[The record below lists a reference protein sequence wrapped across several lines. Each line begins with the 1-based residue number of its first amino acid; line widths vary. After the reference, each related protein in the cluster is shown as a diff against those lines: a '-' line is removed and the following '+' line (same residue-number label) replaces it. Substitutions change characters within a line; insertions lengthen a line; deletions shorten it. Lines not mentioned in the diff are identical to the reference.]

1 MIDFKFELKRAL
13 TAWLEKMTIE
23 IFLSEEFQ
31 QRIIMLELEEQILF
45 SDVFFVYFAKIGKKK
60 GINGAL
66 LMKIF
71 ESFLI
76 NQKIVWNNCVFI
88 EFFDLMLRNGYK
100 IGQLL
105 ANAQEWINFYF
116 LNQSGHERSRHRLGM
131 GLTNVPPADK

>member
-45 SDVFFVYFAKIGKKK
+45 SDVLFVYFDKIGKKK

-71 ESFLI
+71 KSFLI
-76 NQKIVWNNCVFI
+76 NRKIVWNNCVFI
-88 EFFDLMLRNGYK
+88 EFFDLMLRNGHE
-100 IGQLL
+100 IDQLL
-105 ANAQEWINFYF
+105 LNAQEWIYFYF
-116 LNQSGHERSRHRLGM
+116 LSKISGENLNKISIHNFLI
-131 GLTNVPPADK
+131 P